1 MVQFIFKRSA
11 TGSTITLNASEA
23 INTMEKSISRM
34 IVLKAKLSQAGQI
47 DEEIE
52 EEVAT
57 CKKIFQEKMS
67 QEIVGMLENLGNGWN
82 FESMTFPKYKGWS

>member
-23 INTMEKSISRM
+23 INTMEKIISRM
-34 IVLKAKLSQAGQI
+34 IVLKAKLSQAGQV
-47 DEEIE
+47 DEEIK

>member
-1 MVQFIFKRSA
+1 MVQLIFKSSA

-34 IVLKAKLSQAGQI
+34 IVLKAKLSQAGQV
-47 DEEIE
+47 DEEIN

-57 CKKIFQEKMS
+57 CKKIFQEKRS
-67 QEIVGMLENLGNGWN
+67 QEIVGILENLGYAWD
-82 FESMTFPKYKGWS
+82 FESMTFPKYKE